1 MAGPKNIR
9 PGPSPVVTRPS
20 LNEKEQVGVKQDKAA
35 KLKNKEA
42 SRLAQQA
49 GFQRVK
55 DGKRGRLSLGDS
67 SQAPIPLPDDELDAE
82 AWSQEG
88 LESAE
93 QALSSADVHF
103 EQALKDV
110 AQGGAG
116 KTLGKSL
123 LESGFMPVEEDLEK
137 LQALSER
144 ESELSEEA
152 HEQLKVVGQSIGLL
166 FGIELGEGVS
176 VAQQVMAA
184 GLIVAGEPD
193 QVRVVG
199 DELDEQQLA
208 SGVQKVTTKGT
219 QAVEQAKTMNQG
231 IGKELNVHRTMVFKR

>member
-1 MAGPKNIR
+1 MAGPKDIR
-9 PGPSPVVTRPS
+9 TGPSPVVTTPG

-35 KLKNKEA
+35 QLKNKEA

-55 DGKRGRLSLGDS
+55 DKKGKLAFGDS
-67 SQAPIPLPDDELDAE
+67 SQAPIPLPDDELDPA

-110 AQGGAG
+110 ADGAEG
-116 KTLGKSL
+116 RMLGISL
-123 LESGFMPVEEDLEK
+123 LESGFMPVEEDLAR
-137 LQALSER
+137 LQAISER

-152 HEQLKVVGQSIGLL
+152 HEQLQVVGQSIGAL
-166 FGIELGEGVS
+166 FGIELGEGTS

-184 GLIVAGEPD
+184 GLIVAGEPG
-193 QVRVVG
+193 QVSAAEDG
-199 DELDEQQLA
+199 LDEKKLA
-208 SGVQKVTTKGT
+208 SGVQKVTTKGG